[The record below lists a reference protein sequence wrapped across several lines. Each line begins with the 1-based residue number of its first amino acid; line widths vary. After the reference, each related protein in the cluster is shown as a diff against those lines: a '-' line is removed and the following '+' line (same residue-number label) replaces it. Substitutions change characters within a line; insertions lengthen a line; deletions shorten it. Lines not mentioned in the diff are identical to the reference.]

1 MLANWLLRFTPRL
14 AQSAMGQGEAPHI
27 MSASEF
33 DFLVIGAGS
42 SGAAVAARLGEDA
55 GSTTCVLEAGGPDS
69 HPFILIPSFVAAAIG
84 HEETNWRFA
93 TVPQA
98 GMAGREIP
106 VPRGRVIGGS
116 GAINGM
122 VYFRGHPTDY
132 DDWADMGCAGWSYRE
147 VLPYFTR
154 TEHNEDYEASVFH
167 GKTGPINVKH
177 VENPNALNYA
187 FMDALGSLQFPH
199 CPDFNGPDPEGYGRR
214 QGLIRDGRRES
225 TATSMLKPAMAR
237 GNVHVQT
244 DARVARIVVEDGR
257 ATGVELVDG
266 RVIRARRE
274 VVLSAGTV
282 QSPHILMLSGIGP
295 GAHLREHG
303 IDVVHDLA
311 GVGGNYQDHVA
322 SPMHVET
329 DDTTSYGIS
338 WKVLPRDLFYGLQ
351 YLLSRKGPLAGNVFE
366 SVAFLRTDPSLD
378 KPDVQFV
385 FQPAKRLT
393 NPKIPFPLGHGY
405 AISPVALYPKSRGTV
420 RLGSADPAANPV
432 IDPHLLEHPD
442 DIQPL
447 IRALKIAREAFA
459 SQPFAR
465 YDGTEVAPGPEVG
478 SDEALDA
485 YIRETGYTVHH
496 PVGTCRMGDP
506 ADAQTVVDPELRVKG
521 IEGLR
526 VADASVMPSV
536 IGGNTNAPC
545 VMIAERCADFI
556 LGKPPMEPAQLP
568 PTSVARYK

>member
-1 MLANWLLRFTPRL
+1 
-14 AQSAMGQGEAPHI
+14 
-27 MSASEF
+27 MSAAEF
-33 DFLVIGAGS
+33 DFIVIGAGS
-42 SGAAVAARLGEDA
+42 AGAALAARLGEDA
-55 GSTTCVLEAGGPDS
+55 GSTTCVLEAGGHDT
-69 HPFILIPSFVAAAIG
+69 HPFFHVPSFVAAAIG
-84 HEETNWRFA
+84 RKASNWSFA

-98 GMAGREIP
+98 GMAGRQIG
-106 VPRGRVIGGS
+106 VPRGRVLGGS

-132 DDWADMGCAGWSYRE
+132 DDWADAGCKGWSYRE

-154 TEHNEDYEASVFH
+154 TERNEDYPASVFH
-167 GKTGPINVKH
+167 GTDGPINVKL

-187 FMDALGSLQFPH
+187 FMDALGSLQFPA

-214 QGLIRDGRRES
+214 QGLIDNGQRQS
-225 TATSMLKPAMAR
+225 TWQQMLKPALAH

-244 DARVARIVVEDGR
+244 DARVARIVVENGR

-266 RVIRARRE
+266 RTIRARRE
-274 VVLSAGTV
+274 IVLSAGTV
-282 QSPHILMLSGIGP
+282 QTPQIMMLSGIGP
-295 GAHLREHG
+295 AQHLREHG
-303 IDVVHDLA
+303 IDVVHSLE

-322 SPMHVET
+322 SPIHMET

-338 WKVLPRDLFYGLQ
+338 WRVLPRDIYYGIE
-351 YLLSRKGPLAGNVFE
+351 YLLKRTGPLAGNVFE
-366 SVAFLRTDPSLD
+366 SVAFLRTDSSLP

-420 RLGSADPAANPV
+420 RLGSPDPATDPL

-442 DIQPL
+442 DIKPL
-447 IRALKIAREAFA
+447 IRALKISREAFA
-459 SQPFAR
+459 SKPFAR
-465 YDGTEVAPGPEVG
+465 YNGTEVAPGPDCQ
-478 SDEALDA
+478 SDDEWDA

-506 ADAQTVVDPELRVKG
+506 AAAETVVDPQLRVKE

-526 VADASVMPSV
+526 VADASVMPTV

-545 VMIAERCADFI
+545 VMIGERCADFI
-556 LGKPPMEPAQLP
+556 LGKPPMESAQLP
-568 PTSVARYK
+568 PESVARYK